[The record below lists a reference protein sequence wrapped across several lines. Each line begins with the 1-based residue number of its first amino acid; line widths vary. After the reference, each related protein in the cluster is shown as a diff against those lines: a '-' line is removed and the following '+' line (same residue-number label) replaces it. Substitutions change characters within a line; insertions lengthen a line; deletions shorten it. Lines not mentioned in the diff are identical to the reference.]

1 MTSVSSPVASMMRA
15 RTGKLTAGRR
25 LRVRGEKAGER
36 HPLVERGRGRGRG
49 FGFGALMDELADAF
63 EEFGEGEG
71 GAVGAPRAAK
81 VRGDP
86 ESAEALVEAANA
98 SPFFSDAFRAAFED
112 AQGRIAESKKE
123 ETAKINAE
131 VEEIMERVRA
141 QRAGKEVPPRAL
153 APDIV
158 LETASV
164 PTTPTAVSTPAA
176 VETVIAKSSAPAIAD
191 PEFTDLIERHLLEM
205 KRTSESQLRQLSVAL
220 AQIEKSIAGEKAQLA
235 RVETLISK
243 VKREARYRRADEII
257 RAREEGRR

>member
-1 MTSVSSPVASMMRA
+1 
-15 RTGKLTAGRR
+15 
-25 LRVRGEKAGER
+25 
-36 HPLVERGRGRGRG
+36 
-49 FGFGALMDELADAF
+49 MDELADAF

-141 QRAGKEVPPRAL
+141 AAGWEGGSARAL
-153 APDIV
+153 WRRISFWRRRPFRRR
-158 LETASV
+158 
-164 PTTPTAVSTPAA
+164 PRRCRRRRRWRR
-176 VETVIAKSSAPAIAD
+176 VIAKSSAPAIAD

-205 KRTSESQLRQLSVAL
+205 KRTKRVA
-220 AQIEKSIAGEKAQLA
+220 
-235 RVETLISK
+235 VEATLCG
-243 VKREARYRRADEII
+243 ARAD
-257 RAREEGRR
+257 

>member
-1 MTSVSSPVASMMRA
+1 MTSVSSPVTSVMRA

-25 LRVRGEKAGER
+25 LRVRVEKARER
-36 HPLVERGRGRGRG
+36 HPLGEGGRGGGGGRG
-49 FGFGALMDELADAF
+49 FRFGALMDELANAF

-98 SPFFSDAFRAAFED
+98 SPFFSDAFKVAFEE
-112 AQGRIAESKKE
+112 AQERIAEAKKE

-153 APDIV
+153 APDVV
-158 LETASV
+158 LAAASV
-164 PTTPTAVSTPAA
+164 PATPTV

-191 PEFTDLIERHLLEM
+191 PEFTDLMERQLLEM
-205 KRTSESQLRQLSVAL
+205 KRTSELQLRQLSVAL

-235 RVETLISK
+235 RVDTLISRM
-243 VKREARYRRADEII
+243 KREARYRRADEII